1 MATSG
6 QVSSTTAGS
15 GGKSYL
21 YVKWER
27 TGIWNSSDCGSYLK
41 WELWL
46 HNGNYW
52 YSNAIQCYSIYINGS
67 EVYSGGTW
75 SNYTTSGDFKLDE
88 GTTSVQ
94 HNNDGTKSFNINFTG
109 WFYSSTNVSGSG
121 DFTLDTIPRYF
132 SQKPTLTLVD
142 KTETSATFN
151 WSTSEN
157 CSQVQYRVNN
167 GIWHDVETNINKKS
181 GTYTITRYKQTTN
194 GEWIY
199 LQPNTTYKIEGDFK
213 RKDSGQWSTHGG
225 YNVAVNMQT
234 YNYPNCSSG
243 NNFNIG
249 ELCSLEI
256 YNPLNRTFNLI
267 FEIEGGEEFL
277 VENLEGTSYNG
288 FNDNVTIDKLYR
300 SIPNSASGNYSVS
313 IIYGEVSTI
322 KSTNIATYNVVNSE
336 PIFTSSNFTY
346 EDSNSKTLALTGNSS
361 IYVDR
366 YSSNLVTI
374 INSATAQNYASIKS
388 YTLVQGAKSN
398 TYNITGNDTTIS
410 MQIDNIDT
418 NTFSVIAID
427 SRGKSTQVDI
437 ELLIDIEYLQYTDLT
452 IQRAIIS
459 RDNNGVSE
467 STTLRFNG
475 VFWNNTF
482 GDITNHIKYAKYKYK
497 ETTDTQYSQEIN
509 ITSSVTENSERYS
522 FSGNIVG
529 DEGANGF
536 NESKSYEIILT
547 IQDELSTK
555 TYNLLLGTGTPAI
568 AIYKNSVAIGQ
579 KYDTSLGG
587 ALQVN
592 GEIYR
597 NGSLV
602 GDGIPTGT
610 EIDYDGSTIPN
621 GWEEVDGEVLKA
633 YTLYEN
639 ASGNNGTVT
648 LSDNIN
654 NYSRIDIWFLGGGHT
669 TGDGFTSYST
679 STGSGYL
686 VVDGFGFSGSNDV
699 WYIGVTR
706 YSISGRT
713 IDPVA
718 FRSITYNSGI
728 AVANNSWNYIKKV
741 VGYKED

>member
-27 TGIWNSSDCGSYLK
+27 TGTWNSTTCGSNLK

-52 YSNAIQCYSIYINGS
+52 YSNAIKCYSIYINGS

-75 SNYTTSGDFKLDE
+75 SNYTTSGDFKLAE

-121 DFTLDTIPRYF
+121 DFALDTIPRYF

-151 WSTSEN
+151 WSTSEA
-157 CSQVQYRVNN
+157 CSHVQYKIGN
-167 GIWHDVETNINKKS
+167 GSWVDVETNINKTS
-181 GTYTITRYKQTTN
+181 GTYTISN
-194 GEWIY
+194 
-199 LQPNTTYKIEGDFK
+199 LSPNTSYTIYGDFR
-213 RKDSGQWSTHGG
+213 RKDSGQWSSHAG
-225 YNVAVNMQT
+225 YNVYVNMQT

-249 ELCSLEI
+249 ESCNLEI
-256 YNPLNRTFNLI
+256 YNPLNRTFDLV
-267 FEIEGGEEFL
+267 FEIEGGETFTINDL
-277 VENLEGTSYNG
+277 TGTSYTG
-288 FNDNVTIDKLYR
+288 FNDNTTINKLYQ

-313 IIYGEVSTI
+313 IIYGETSTI
-322 KSTNIATYNVVNSE
+322 KSTNIATYNVVNNE
-336 PIFTSSNFTY
+336 PIFTTSNFTY
-346 EDSNSKTLALTGNSS
+346 EDSNSKTLDLTGDSS
-361 IYVDR
+361 IYIDR

-374 INSATAQNYASIKS
+374 VNSAIAQNYASIKS

-398 TYNITGNDTTIS
+398 TYNITGNDTVIS
-410 MQIDNIDT
+410 MQVDNIDT
-418 NTFSVIAID
+418 NSFSVIAID

-437 ELLIDIEYLQYTDLT
+437 ELLIGTEYLQYTDLT
-452 IQRAIIS
+452 IQRATIS

-467 STTLRFNG
+467 NTTLTFNG
-475 VFWNNTF
+475 TFWNNSF

-497 ETTDTQYSQEIN
+497 ETTAIQYSAEID

-536 NESKSYEIILT
+536 NESNSYEIILT

-587 ALQVN
+587 SLQVKGTMYIN
-592 GEIYR
+592 
-597 NGSLV
+597 
-602 GDGIPTGT
+602 GT
-610 EIDYDGSTIPN
+610 EPSTVKALPFNTTEDKDINAPTINATISKIEEKIAENNTYSTSEKEVGTWIDGKPIYQKTITIN
-621 GWEEVDGEVLKA
+621 ISNNSQVTQAHNVSNVSNIWIDLSKSF
-633 YTLYEN
+633 YTD
-639 ASGNNGTVT
+639 NNRY
-648 LSDNIN
+648 LP
-654 NYSRIDIWFLGGGHT
+654 F
-669 TGDGFTSYST
+669 GFTSSGGAYSVAVHVNASNIMVRID
-679 STGSGYL
+679 ST
-686 VVDGFGFSGSNDV
+686 N
-699 WYIGVTR
+699 WTPR
-706 YSISGRT
+706 
-713 IDPVA
+713 
-718 FRSITYNSGI
+718 NSLCNI
-728 AVANNSWNYIKKV
+728 KLYKNNRLR
-741 VGYKED
+741 KEIEYE